1 MANNKNLLFIL
12 ETIDNCPGISSGEVR
27 QELCN
32 RNGKAYKKHAKGWQ
46 YFAELNY
53 DGTRRSFY
61 GPIFKKD
68 GSPLMVDSGH
78 YSWYFSKSRPLKA
91 GFGPCFYTQEDWDE
105 LAKKGISPNQPLQK
119 MGKDYGYWKPI
130 HKNGYALTEEGKKK
144 MKELQSKVRRG

>member
-32 RNGKAYKKHAKGWQ
+32 RNGKAYKKQAKGWH

-78 YSWYFSKSRPLKA
+78 YSWYFSNTVCHK
-91 GFGPCFYTQEDWDE
+91 GYTK
-105 LAKKGISPNQPLQK
+105 L
-119 MGKDYGYWKPI
+119 GKDYGYWKSI

-144 MKELQSKVRRG
+144 MKDLQSKVRRG